1 MMSHIRLP
9 YRPEIVGLRAIS
21 IILVLLYHFKF
32 ELFEHTI
39 SRSGFIGVDIF
50 FVISG
55 YLITSLILT
64 ELATTDGFSFLQ
76 FYERRVRRILPA
88 LLVVM
93 LVFTPIAWLL
103 LLPTSIT
110 NFSKTILFSIASSS
124 NYYFYNS
131 QSNYF
136 NLDESLNPFL
146 HTWSLSIEEQFY
158 LIFPVILVALYKYL
172 RKRALYVLLICFG
185 INLAVVQFLGN
196 MHFASQQIALQ
207 GIYKPYLFLSSFYI
221 PTSRIWEFLAGAIL
235 GYLEISRGGGRSSN
249 PILNQLCPIIGII
262 LIGRYVLYFNSIS
275 FHPSIDTFVMPV
287 LGTCLLLWF
296 LKKGGLVTELLSNPV
311 LIGIGS
317 ISYSL
322 YLYHYPLLIFFNA
335 FYLAPEGKLFAS
347 VLTLLF
353 SILSYKFV
361 ETPLRSNRVTSLG
374 FLAIFL
380 VGTLSVLVGTQVL
393 IIQNSGLPSRFRDI
407 TSGLNYQIDNKYYID
422 EYNSRLGQSD
432 TWGFKSGPSTKKV
445 LIIGNSHGFDLFTTF
460 EQNKELFSAH
470 EFSYVKTSY
479 IDHILTLLKNV
490 NRCRPLKLP
499 TALDPDIATI
509 CGADY
514 LIMSPRWDGV
524 TQDKLAQLLALSND
538 ARKQLILTTNIPHFI
553 FNGQSTLIDIFVL
566 TNRRLPTDLE
576 VPIIKRAYYDSYIS
590 NQWVQSVNAQ
600 LKSFAKAHN
609 TILLDKSDLLC
620 DSFTKSCEFWTP
632 ERRKLTFD
640 GSHLTIDGAKYLG
653 EIIIARN
660 WLKLE

>member
-235 GYLEISRGGGRSSN
+235 GYLEISRGGG
-249 PILNQLCPIIGII
+249 QII
-262 LIGRYVLYFNSIS
+262 
-275 FHPSIDTFVMPV
+275 
-287 LGTCLLLWF
+287 
-296 LKKGGLVTELLSNPV
+296 
-311 LIGIGS
+311 
-317 ISYSL
+317 
-322 YLYHYPLLIFFNA
+322 
-335 FYLAPEGKLFAS
+335 
-347 VLTLLF
+347 
-353 SILSYKFV
+353 
-361 ETPLRSNRVTSLG
+361 
-374 FLAIFL
+374 
-380 VGTLSVLVGTQVL
+380 
-393 IIQNSGLPSRFRDI
+393 
-407 TSGLNYQIDNKYYID
+407 
-422 EYNSRLGQSD
+422 
-432 TWGFKSGPSTKKV
+432 
-445 LIIGNSHGFDLFTTF
+445 
-460 EQNKELFSAH
+460 
-470 EFSYVKTSY
+470 
-479 IDHILTLLKNV
+479 
-490 NRCRPLKLP
+490 
-499 TALDPDIATI
+499 
-509 CGADY
+509 
-514 LIMSPRWDGV
+514 
-524 TQDKLAQLLALSND
+524 
-538 ARKQLILTTNIPHFI
+538 
-553 FNGQSTLIDIFVL
+553 
-566 TNRRLPTDLE
+566 
-576 VPIIKRAYYDSYIS
+576 
-590 NQWVQSVNAQ
+590 
-600 LKSFAKAHN
+600 
-609 TILLDKSDLLC
+609 
-620 DSFTKSCEFWTP
+620 
-632 ERRKLTFD
+632 
-640 GSHLTIDGAKYLG
+640 
-653 EIIIARN
+653 
-660 WLKLE
+660 